1 MRIRIL
7 GEGDDFAV
15 ADLHDWLRRDPG
27 TTDLPAE
34 PICQEAQGSARAM
47 GTLDALDIILGQG
60 TDLASFAIAY
70 ATWRATR
77 RTAEPDRAGGGA
89 RLLTHGS
96 TTVDI
101 SNLTPAELSAL
112 LRRLESNGP
121 GDEEPGT

>member
-15 ADLHDWLRRDPG
+15 ADLHSWLRRDPG
-27 TTDLPAE
+27 TTDLPTE
-34 PICQEAQGSARAM
+34 PICHDARGSARAM
-47 GTLDALDIILGQG
+47 GTLDALDIILGHG

-77 RTAEPDRAGGGA
+77 KATEPDRAVGGA

-101 SNLTPAELSAL
+101 GNLSPAELSAV
-112 LRRLESNGP
+112 LRRLESDGP
-121 GDEEPGT
+121 SDEEPGT